1 MPLSEWTTKVKNFDT
16 SKIHFLQFHFNGFF
30 EGEGNLYVDGLCLT
44 EGDYSK
50 GEFDT
55 AGEPGT
61 PENPE
66 KPENP
71 ENPEK
76 PESPDAGEARSA
88 VLPLAA
94 LAAGAALVT
103 GGIRRKNNR

>member
-1 MPLSEWTTKVKNFDT
+1 M
-16 SKIHFLQFHFNGFF
+16 
-30 EGEGNLYVDGLCLT
+30 DGLCLT

-55 AGEPGT
+55 AGEPET

-76 PESPDAGEARSA
+76 PESPDTGAARSA

-94 LAAGAALVT
+94 LAAGAVLVT
-103 GGIRRKNNR
+103 VGIRRKNKR